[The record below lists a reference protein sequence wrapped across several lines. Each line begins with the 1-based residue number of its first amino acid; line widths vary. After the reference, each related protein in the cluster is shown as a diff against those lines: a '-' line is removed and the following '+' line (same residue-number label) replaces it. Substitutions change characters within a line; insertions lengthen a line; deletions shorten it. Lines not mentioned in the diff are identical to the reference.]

1 MSTFEEIS
9 KVNKAIKM
17 KPIKGKNYAEVKDRI
32 VAFRKLYPEGFIETE
47 IIAYTVDSVTIK
59 ATVGFYEDGNRQILG
74 EGHAWENKAKNKNIN
89 MTSMYENCETSAVG
103 RALGMCGLG
112 IETSV
117 APYEEVNRAVYSQPA
132 APEPEP
138 LPESEA
144 DRKAAGEEFVGF
156 CKKNGLVPN
165 LVAKHFKLN
174 GKPTS
179 VQIMQAIDSTR
190 EMLQSNMIPAEWRG

>member
-1 MSTFEEIS
+1 MSTFEDIS

-47 IIAYTVDSVTIK
+47 IIATTVDSVTIK
-59 ATVGFYEDGNRQILG
+59 ATVGFYQDGNRQILG

-112 IETSV
+112 IESAV
-117 APYEEVNRAVYSQPA
+117 ASYEEMNRAVYSQPA
-132 APEPEP
+132 VPEPEP